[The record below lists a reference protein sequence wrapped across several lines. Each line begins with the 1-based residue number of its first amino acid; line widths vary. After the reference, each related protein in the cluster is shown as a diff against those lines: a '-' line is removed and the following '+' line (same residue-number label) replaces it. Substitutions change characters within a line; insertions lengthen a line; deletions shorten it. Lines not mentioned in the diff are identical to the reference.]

1 MTRHEPTC
9 EETLEVI
16 FDSAAKIAREHNFER
31 LLDLIAEMGTRL
43 IRCDRC
49 TIWLLDKREGE
60 LWTKVA
66 LGMQTIRIP
75 RNKGIV
81 GEAVRTAK
89 AIIINDPYNDA
100 RFHRLVD
107 QETGYKTDSL
117 LVIPMIGIDGQVI
130 GAFQAVNKLD
140 KTGFN
145 PTDVERLQ
153 LAATFSAKIL
163 DAEHLLRANHYLQE
177 EQKKAALKQ
186 QSIITNDF
194 AADERFCV
202 RVFSQGSETLSG
214 DTYSLYKTQNGGA
227 LIYCV
232 DGMGHGI
239 LPSLT
244 SFSVASTIRQYI
256 HETGSLEALASEL
269 LKTLR
274 GILSE
279 EEQLSCAFFWLSS
292 DQATLD
298 YFVAGFYPPLV
309 QDDGTVL
316 EISANNPPLM
326 NFTQRV
332 FVDRIELKRFEKL
345 LIYSD
350 GLVEDSLFHFSRN
363 KAKSLLDPGLL
374 DRVLSAVSMDKMDDD
389 VTVVYFAASGTQ
401 R

>member
-1 MTRHEPTC
+1 MHSATPTC
-9 EETLEVI
+9 EETLAVI
-16 FDSAAKIAREHNFER
+16 FDSAAKIAREHRFEH
-31 LLDLIAEMGTRL
+31 LLDLIAEMGCNL

-81 GEAVRTAK
+81 GEAVRTEK
-89 AIIINDPYNDA
+89 AVIINDPYNDP

-117 LVIPMIGIDGQVI
+117 LVIPMMGIDGHVI

-140 KTGFN
+140 KTGFS
-145 PTDVERLQ
+145 PVDVERLQ

-163 DAEHLLRANHYLQE
+163 DAEHLLRTNHYLQE

-186 QSIITNDF
+186 QSIVTNDF
-194 AADERFCV
+194 VNDNRFDI
-202 RVFSQGSETLSG
+202 RVFSQGSEILSG
-214 DTYSLYKTQNGGA
+214 DTYSLYKTQGGGA
-227 LIYCV
+227 LIYCI

-256 HETGSLEALASEL
+256 DETGSLETLAKEL
-269 LKTLR
+269 LKTLHA
-274 GILSE
+274 ILSE
-279 EEQLSCAFFWLSS
+279 EEQLSCAFFWLSP
-292 DQATLD
+292 DLRRLD
-298 YFVAGFYPPLV
+298 YFVAGFYPPLL
-309 QDDGTVL
+309 QDRGQL
-316 EISANNPPLM
+316 REITANNPPLM
-326 NFTQRV
+326 NFTQQIRV
-332 FVDRIELKRFEKL
+332 DSIKLEGFEKL

-350 GLVEDSLFHFSRN
+350 GLVEDSHFQFARSRV
-363 KAKSLLDPGLL
+363 KGLL
-374 DRVLSAVSMDKMDDD
+374 EPQLLERVLSAVSLEKMDDD
-389 VTVVYFAASGTQ
+389 VTVLYFASGTQ